1 MSPVW
6 KKFFTYTQPVI
17 IYLLLDIGIIPL
29 CGYTQEEG
37 KEIFDSLEYLAST
50 KKGWKGVVESL
61 KERLTD
67 IQTRIKNGASDPEVT
82 VTPQELLIG
91 KNLVNLLKHWPQVKA
106 WYLSQDTNF
115 GLELLED
122 EVDQETRNKFNLYV
136 QVADESI

>member
-1 MSPVW
+1 
-6 KKFFTYTQPVI
+6 
-17 IYLLLDIGIIPL
+17 
-29 CGYTQEEG
+29 
-37 KEIFDSLEYLAST
+37 
-50 KKGWKGVVESL
+50 L

-122 EVDQETRNKFNLYV
+122 EVDQETGGSVYNKNAHERSQMDLASAEVIKLV
-136 QVADESI
+136 QYSS